1 MLETKQTTH
10 LAVITGELKLTT
22 VVFQWDYNVWGD
34 VEWKSLH
41 QVIVAGHLSI
51 KNMLKVMN
59 SENIKRM

>member
-1 MLETKQTTH
+1 M
-10 LAVITGELKLTT
+10 VITDDLKLLT

-41 QVIVAGHLSI
+41 QVIVAGNLSV

-59 SENIKRM
+59 SENINTYK